1 MEAHRVGL
9 PVAVGIAV
17 LAAGAATFALRPRS
31 ELIQPAPVAATD
43 YFSASQL
50 DRIHDYTGTQ
60 RLLGLGGLALST
72 GTLAFVALRPPRR
85 VRRALERGAARPI
98 LGAAAT
104 GGALSLVLVVVG
116 LPLGAVAEQRARDF
130 GLSTQD
136 WGGWLGDAAKSAGI
150 GAVFAAL
157 GGALL
162 MALIRRFPRSWWAL
176 GAVAVVVFSAV
187 FVSYGPVVI
196 DPLFNKFT
204 SLPDSPLRSEVLAL
218 AHKDGIDVGQVYGV
232 DASRRT
238 TGANAYV
245 NGLGHTKRVVLY
257 DNLLKDFSPD
267 QVRSV
272 VAHELG
278 HVKHRDVPRGLLWL
292 AIVAPA
298 GMLVIQRLTE
308 RIAPETAWGR
318 GDRVGARGSDAETA
332 SPGRGERRRGAGPIV
347 LPAAALSIALVSF
360 LLNIPGNA
368 LSRQVERS
376 ADGHALDLDGD
387 PAAFIAVERKLA
399 LQNLG
404 DPDPPGWLQVVFG
417 THPATVDRIGYA
429 LTWARQH

>member
-9 PVAVGIAV
+9 PLAVGIAV
-17 LAAGAATFALRPRS
+17 FAAGAATFALRPRS
-31 ELIQPAPVAATD
+31 ELIEPAPVAATD

-50 DRIHDYTGTQ
+50 DRIHEYRDPQ
-60 RLLGLGGLALST
+60 RWLGIGGLVLST
-72 GTLAFVALRPPRR
+72 GTLALIAVRPPRR
-85 VRRALERGAARPI
+85 VRRALERGARRPI
-98 LGAAAT
+98 LAAAAT
-104 GGALSLVLVVVG
+104 GGALSLTLVVVG
-116 LPLGAVAEQRARDF
+116 LPIAAVAEQRARDF

-136 WGGWLGDAAKSAGI
+136 WGGWIGDAAKSAGI

-187 FVSYGPVVI
+187 FVSYSPVLI

-204 SLPDSPLRSEVLAL
+204 SLPNSPLRSEILAL
-218 AHKDGIDVGQVYGV
+218 AHKDGVDVGEVFKV

-245 NGLGHTKRVVLY
+245 NGIGHTKRVVLY
-257 DNLLKDFSPD
+257 DNLLSDFSPD

-308 RIAPETAWGR
+308 RLAPSSGSGGAGR
-318 GDRVGARGSDAETA
+318 
-332 SPGRGERRRGAGPIV
+332 PGPIV
-347 LPAAALSIALVSF
+347 IPAAALSIAIVSF
-360 LLNIPGNA
+360 ALNIPGNV

-376 ADGHALDLDGD
+376 SDGHALNLDRD

-404 DPDPPGWLQVVFG
+404 DPDPPAWLQILFG
-417 THPATVDRIGYA
+417 THPKTVDRIGYA
-429 LTWARQH
+429 LTWARDH

>member
-9 PVAVGIAV
+9 PLAVGIAV
-17 LAAGAATFALRPRS
+17 VAAGAATFALRPRN

-50 DRIHDYTGTQ
+50 DRIHDYRGPQ
-60 RLLGLGGLALST
+60 RLLGIGALLVEG
-72 GTLAFVALRPPRR
+72 GTLAFIALRPPRR
-85 VRRALERGAARPI
+85 IRRALERGNQRP
-98 LGAAAT
+98 LLASALT
-104 GGALSLVLVVVG
+104 GGALSLVLVVVN

-130 GLSTQD
+130 GLSTQT
-136 WGGWLGDAAKSAGI
+136 WGGWLGDAGKSAAI
-150 GAVFAAL
+150 GAVLAAL

-162 MALIRRFPRSWWAL
+162 VALIRRFPRSWWAF
-176 GAVAVVVFSAV
+176 GAAAAVVISAV
-187 FVSYGPVVI
+187 FLSYSPVLI

-204 SLPDSPLRSEVLAL
+204 ALPNSPLRSEVLAL
-218 AHKDGIDVGQVYGV
+218 AHKDGVDVGQVYRV

-245 NGLGHTKRVVLY
+245 NGIGHTKRVVLF
-257 DNLLKDFSPD
+257 DNLLKDFTAD

-308 RIAPETAWGR
+308 RIAP
-318 GDRVGARGSDAETA
+318 
-332 SPGRGERRRGAGPIV
+332 GERAGSAGPGSAAPGSAAPGSAADRPRRAGPGV
-347 LPAAALSIALVSF
+347 LPAAALSIAIVSF
-360 LLNIPGNA
+360 ALNVPGNV

-376 ADGHALDLDGD
+376 ADAHALHLDGD
-387 PAAFIAVERKLA
+387 PAAFIEVERKLA
-399 LQNLG
+399 LQNVA
-404 DPDPPGWLQVVFG
+404 DPDPPGWLQVLFG

-429 LTWARQH
+429 LTWARSH

>member
-9 PVAVGIAV
+9 PLAVGIAV
-17 LAAGAATFALRPRS
+17 VAAGAATFALRPRS
-31 ELIQPAPVAATD
+31 ELIKPAPVAATD

-50 DRIHDYTGTQ
+50 DRIHEYVGPQ
-60 RLLGLGGLALST
+60 RWLGIGGLVLST
-72 GTLAFVALRPPRR
+72 GTLALIAVRPPRR
-85 VRRALERGAARPI
+85 VRRALERGAGRPI
-98 LGAAAT
+98 LASAGT
-104 GGALSLVLVVVG
+104 GGALSLTLVVVG
-116 LPLGAVAEQRARDF
+116 LPLSAVAEQRARDF

-150 GAVFAAL
+150 AAVFAPP

-162 MALIRRFPRSWWAL
+162 MALLRRFPRSWWAL
-176 GAVAVVVFSAV
+176 GAVAAVVFSAV

-204 SLPDSPLRSEVLAL
+204 ELPDSPLRTDVLAL
-218 AHKDGIDVGQVYGV
+218 AHKDGVDVGEVFGV

-245 NGLGHTKRVVLY
+245 NGIGHTKSVVLY

-308 RIAPETAWGR
+308 RLAPEAAAGR
-318 GDRVGARGSDAETA
+318 GTA
-332 SPGRGERRRGAGPIV
+332 PPAGR
-347 LPAAALSIALVSF
+347 
-360 LLNIPGNA
+360 
-368 LSRQVERS
+368 
-376 ADGHALDLDGD
+376 
-387 PAAFIAVERKLA
+387 
-399 LQNLG
+399 
-404 DPDPPGWLQVVFG
+404 
-417 THPATVDRIGYA
+417 
-429 LTWARQH
+429 

>member
-9 PVAVGIAV
+9 PLAVGIAV
-17 LAAGAATFALRPRS
+17 VAAGAATFALRPKS
-31 ELIQPAPVAATD
+31 ELIEPAPVAATD

-50 DRIHDYTGTQ
+50 DRIHDYRDPQ
-60 RLLGLGGLALST
+60 RWLGLGGLVVSG
-72 GTLAFVALRPPRR
+72 GTLALIALRPPRR

-98 LGAAAT
+98 LGAAAA
-104 GGALSLVLVVVG
+104 GGALSVVLVVVE
-116 LPLGAVAEQRARDF
+116 LPFGIVAEERAREF

-136 WGGWLGDAAKSAGI
+136 WGGWVSDLAKSTGI
-150 GAVFAAL
+150 GIVFAGL

-162 MALIRRFPRSWWAL
+162 MALIRRFPRAWWAI
-176 GAVAVVVFSAV
+176 GAGAVVVLSAV

-204 SLPDSPLRSEVLAL
+204 TLQNSPLRSEILAL
-218 AHKDGIDVGQVYGV
+218 AHKDGIDVGQVYRV

-257 DNLLKDFSPD
+257 DNLLNDFSPD
-267 QVRSV
+267 QVQSV

-308 RIAPETAWGR
+308 RLVRP
-318 GDRVGARGSDAETA
+318 DA
-332 SPGRGERRRGAGPIV
+332 RRGPAV
-347 LPAAALSIALVSF
+347 LPAAALSIAVVSF

-376 ADGHALDLDGD
+376 ADGHALHLDGD
-387 PAAFIAVERKLA
+387 TAAFIAVERKLA

-404 DPDPPGWLQVVFG
+404 DPSPPDWLQLVFG
-417 THPATVDRIGYA
+417 THPKTVERIGYA
-429 LTWARQH
+429 LSWAHEH

>member
-17 LAAGAATFALRPRS
+17 VAAGAATFALRPRS
-31 ELIQPAPVAATD
+31 ELIEPAPVAATD
-43 YFSASQL
+43 YFSASEL
-50 DRIHDYTGTQ
+50 NRIHDYRDPQ
-60 RLLGLGGLALST
+60 RLLGLGGLVVSG
-72 GTLAFVALRPPRR
+72 GTLALIALRPPRR
-85 VRRALERGAARPI
+85 LRRALERGAARPI
-98 LGAAAT
+98 LAAAAA
-104 GGALSLVLVVVG
+104 GGALSVTLVVVE
-116 LPLGAVAEQRARDF
+116 LPLSAVAEQRARDF

-136 WGGWLGDAAKSAGI
+136 WGGWFADLAKSTGI
-150 GAVFAAL
+150 GIVFAGL

-162 MALIRRFPRSWWAL
+162 MGLIRRFPRAWWAV
-176 GAVAVVVFSAV
+176 GAAAAVVLSAV
-187 FVSYGPVVI
+187 FVSYAPVVI

-204 SLPDSPLRSEVLAL
+204 ALPNSPLRSEILAL
-218 AHKDGIDVGQVYGV
+218 AHKDGVDVGQVYRV

-245 NGLGHTKRVVLY
+245 NGIGHTKRVVLY
-257 DNLLKDFSPD
+257 DNLLKDFAPD
-267 QVRSV
+267 QVQSV

-308 RIAPETAWGR
+308 RLAPRA
-318 GDRVGARGSDAETA
+318 
-332 SPGRGERRRGAGPIV
+332 PGRRAGPAV
-347 LPAAALSIALVSF
+347 LPAAALSIAVVSF
-360 LLNIPGNA
+360 ALNIPGNA

-404 DPDPPGWLQVVFG
+404 DPNPPGWLQLLFG
-417 THPATVDRIGYA
+417 THPKTVERIGYA
-429 LTWARQH
+429 LTWARDH

>member
-9 PVAVGIAV
+9 PLAVGIAV
-17 LAAGAATFALRPRS
+17 VAAGAATFALRPRD

-72 GTLAFVALRPPRR
+72 GTLAIIALRPPRR

-98 LGAAAT
+98 LGAAAA
-104 GGALSLVLVVVG
+104 GGALSLVLVVVD

-136 WGGWLGDAAKSAGI
+136 WGGWLGDVGKSGGI
-150 GAVFAAL
+150 TVVFAAL

-176 GAVAVVVFSAV
+176 GALAAVVFSAV

-204 SLPDSPLRSEVLAL
+204 ALPDSPLRSEVWAL
-218 AHKDGIDVGQVYGV
+218 AQKEGVDVGEVYRV

-245 NGLGHTKRVVLY
+245 NGIGHTKRVVLY
-257 DNLLKDFSPD
+257 DNLLRKFSPPEVD
-267 QVRSV
+267 SV

-298 GMLVIQRLTE
+298 GTFLIQRLTV
-308 RIAPETAWGR
+308 RLAPEAAAG
-318 GDRVGARGSDAETA
+318 
-332 SPGRGERRRGAGPIV
+332 RGAGPAV
-347 LPAAALSIALVSF
+347 LPAAALAIALVGF
-360 LLNIPGNA
+360 VLNIGGNA
-368 LSRQVERS
+368 LSRRVEAS
-376 ADGHALDLDGD
+376 ADGYSLRLYGHPD
-387 PAAFIAVERKLA
+387 AFVGVERKLA
-399 LQNLG
+399 VQNVS
-404 DPDPPGWLQVVFG
+404 DPDPPGWLQLLFG
-417 THPATVDRIGYA
+417 THPTTVERIGYA
-429 LTWARQH
+429 LAWERGR

>member
-17 LAAGAATFALRPRS
+17 VAAGAATFALRPRD

-104 GGALSLVLVVVG
+104 GGALSLVLVVVA
-116 LPLGAVAEQRARDF
+116 LPLAAVAEQRARDF

-176 GAVAVVVFSAV
+176 GALAVVVFSAV

-204 SLPDSPLRSEVLAL
+204 ALPDSPLRSEVLAL
-218 AHKDGIDVGQVYGV
+218 AHKDGGDVGKVYRV

-245 NGLGHTKRVVLY
+245 NGIGHTKRVVLY
-257 DNLLKDFSPD
+257 DNLLNDFSPD

-308 RIAPETAWGR
+308 RIAPDASAGR
-318 GDRVGARGSDAETA
+318 GAKRG
-332 SPGRGERRRGAGPIV
+332 GRGRGAGPVV

-360 LLNIPGNA
+360 VLNIPGNS

-376 ADGHALDLDGD
+376 ADGHALDLDRD

-429 LTWARQH
+429 LTWARHH

>member
-9 PVAVGIAV
+9 PLAVGIAV
-17 LAAGAATFALRPRS
+17 VAAGAATFALRPRS
-31 ELIQPAPVAATD
+31 ELIDPAPVAATD
-43 YFSASQL
+43 YFSTSQL
-50 DRIHDYTGTQ
+50 DRIHDYRGPQ
-60 RLLGLGGLALST
+60 RWLGIGDLVVSG
-72 GTLAFVALRPPRR
+72 GTLALIALRPPRR
-85 VRRALERGAARPI
+85 LRRALERGNARPI
-98 LGAAAT
+98 LAAAAA
-104 GGALSLVLVVVG
+104 GGALSVVLVVVG
-116 LPLGAVAEQRARDF
+116 LPLSAIAEQRARDF

-136 WGGWLGDAAKSAGI
+136 WGGWFGDLGKSTAIGIVFAGI
-150 GAVFAAL
+150 

-162 MALIRRFPRSWWAL
+162 MATIRRFPRAWWAV
-176 GAVAVVVFSAV
+176 GAVATVVLSAV

-204 SLPDSPLRSEVLAL
+204 PLQDSPLRSEVLAL
-218 AHKDGIDVGQVYGV
+218 AHKDGVDVGQVYRV

-267 QVRSV
+267 QVQSV

-308 RIAPETAWGR
+308 RLVP
-318 GDRVGARGSDAETA
+318 AED
-332 SPGRGERRRGAGPIV
+332 RRGPAV
-347 LPAAALSIALVSF
+347 LPAAVLSIAVVSF
-360 LLNIPGNA
+360 VLNIPGNA
-368 LSRQVERS
+368 LSRQVERA
-376 ADGHALDLDGD
+376 ADGHALDLDGNS
-387 PAAFIAVERKLA
+387 AAFIAVERKLS

-404 DPDPPGWLQVVFG
+404 DPDPPEWLQLLFG
-417 THPATVDRIGYA
+417 THPRTVDRIGYA
-429 LTWARQH
+429 LSWARNH

>member
-9 PVAVGIAV
+9 PLAVGIAV
-17 LAAGAATFALRPRS
+17 VAAGAATFALRPRS
-31 ELIQPAPVAATD
+31 ELIAPAPVAATD
-43 YFSASQL
+43 YFSTSQL
-50 DRIHDYTGTQ
+50 DRIHDYRGPQ
-60 RLLGLGGLALST
+60 RWLGIGDLLVGG
-72 GTLAFVALRPPRR
+72 GTLAVIALRPPRR
-85 VRRALERGAARPI
+85 LRRALERGEARPI
-98 LGAAAT
+98 LAAAAA
-104 GGALSLVLVVVG
+104 GGALSVVLVVVS
-116 LPLGAVAEQRARDF
+116 LPLSAISEQRARDF

-136 WGGWLGDAAKSAGI
+136 WGGWFGDLAKSTGIGVVFAGI
-150 GAVFAAL
+150 

-162 MALIRRFPRSWWAL
+162 MALIRRFPRAWWAV
-176 GAVAVVVFSAV
+176 GAAAAVVLSAV

-204 SLPDSPLRSEVLAL
+204 ALENSPLRSEILAL
-218 AHKDGIDVGQVYGV
+218 AHKDGVDVGQVYNV

-257 DNLLKDFSPD
+257 DTLLKDFSPD
-267 QVRSV
+267 QVESV

-278 HVKHRDVPRGLLWL
+278 HVKHRDVPRGILWL

-308 RIAPETAWGR
+308 RLVP
-318 GDRVGARGSDAETA
+318 A
-332 SPGRGERRRGAGPIV
+332 SRRRGPTV
-347 LPAAALSIALVSF
+347 LPAAALSIAIVSF

-368 LSRQVERS
+368 LSRQVERA
-376 ADGHALDLDGD
+376 ADGHALHLDGNS
-387 PAAFIAVERKLA
+387 AAFIEVERKLA

-404 DPDPPGWLQVVFG
+404 DPDPPEWLQLLFG
-417 THPATVDRIGYA
+417 THPSTLDRIGYA
-429 LTWARQH
+429 LTWARTSH